1 MEKLQ
6 LHYSPKNIPIPS
18 ERSDKLQL
26 MDKIDQ
32 VIKRMR
38 WKAFFYMNRSED
50 TQETYGLKSLN
61 CPPKIKEMVPF
72 EKDLWNLV
80 NKLKFRKIK
89 SKFQR
94 QLNEDIREI
103 KRSNKVLVFADKKS
117 NIYKLDTDEYKKLT
131 TEAVTSTYKKV
142 PDKIND
148 KINTEGKRIMK
159 NKTALNRMFIN
170 GKNNC
175 FITLKDHKANFLNNP
190 KTRLLN
196 PAKNELGRISKAIL
210 DKINLNLRN
219 ATKVNQW
226 KNTNDVIS
234 WFKSIKNKKNCKF
247 ISFDIKDFYPTITK
261 ELLSK
266 CLNFPETK
274 VHITEDDKKI
284 IYHSKKSLLFDKGNT
299 SMKKRGGIYLM

>member
-6 LHYSPKNIPIPS
+6 LRYSPKNIPIPS
-18 ERSDKLQL
+18 ERSYNSQL

-38 WKAFFYMNRSED
+38 WKAFFYTNKSED
-50 TQETYGLKSLN
+50 TQATYGLKSLN
-61 CPPKIKEMVPF
+61 CPSKIEEMVPF

-80 NKLKFRKIK
+80 DKLKFRKINGN
-89 SKFQR
+89 FQR
-94 QLNEDIREI
+94 LLNKDIRVI
-103 KRSNKVLVFADKKS
+103 KQSNKVLVFADKTS
-117 NIYKLDTDEYKKLT
+117 NIYKLDTDEHKKLT

-148 KINTEGKRIMK
+148 KINTEGKRIMEK
-159 NKTALNRMFIN
+159 KTALNRMFIN
-170 GKNNC
+170 GKSNC
-175 FITLKDHKANFLNNP
+175 FITLKDNKENFSNNP

-219 ATKVNQW
+219 TTKASQW

-234 WFKSIKNKKNCKF
+234 WFKSIKNKENCKF

-266 CLNFPETK
+266 CFSFAETK
-274 VHITEDDKKI
+274 VQITEDDKKI
-284 IYHSKKSLLFDKGNT
+284 IYHSRKSVLFDRGNT
-299 SMKKRGGIYLM
+299 

>member
-1 MEKLQ
+1 
-6 LHYSPKNIPIPS
+6 
-18 ERSDKLQL
+18 
-26 MDKIDQ
+26 
-32 VIKRMR
+32 MR
-38 WKAFFYMNRSED
+38 WKASFHTNRSED
-50 TQETYGLKSLN
+50 TQETYDLKSLN

-89 SKFQR
+89 SNFQR
-94 QLNEDIREI
+94 QLNEDIRVI
-103 KRSNKVLVFADKKS
+103 KRSNKILVLADKTS

-148 KINTEGKRIMK
+148 KINTEGKRIME

-175 FITLKDHKANFLNNP
+175 FITLKDHKENFLNNP

-219 ATKVNQW
+219 TTKANQ
-226 KNTNDVIS
+226 
-234 WFKSIKNKKNCKF
+234 
-247 ISFDIKDFYPTITK
+247 
-261 ELLSK
+261 
-266 CLNFPETK
+266 
-274 VHITEDDKKI
+274 
-284 IYHSKKSLLFDKGNT
+284 
-299 SMKKRGGIYLM
+299 

>member
-18 ERSDKLQL
+18 ERSYKLQL

-38 WKAFFYMNRSED
+38 WKALFYMNRSEN

-80 NKLKFRKIK
+80 NKLKIRKIK

-103 KRSNKVLVFADKKS
+103 KRSNKVLVFADKTS

-142 PDKIND
+142 PDKINN
-148 KINTEGKRIMK
+148 KINTEDKRIMK

-210 DKINLNLRN
+210 
-219 ATKVNQW
+219 TK
-226 KNTNDVIS
+226 
-234 WFKSIKNKKNCKF
+234 
-247 ISFDIKDFYPTITK
+247 
-261 ELLSK
+261 
-266 CLNFPETK
+266 
-274 VHITEDDKKI
+274 
-284 IYHSKKSLLFDKGNT
+284 
-299 SMKKRGGIYLM
+299 